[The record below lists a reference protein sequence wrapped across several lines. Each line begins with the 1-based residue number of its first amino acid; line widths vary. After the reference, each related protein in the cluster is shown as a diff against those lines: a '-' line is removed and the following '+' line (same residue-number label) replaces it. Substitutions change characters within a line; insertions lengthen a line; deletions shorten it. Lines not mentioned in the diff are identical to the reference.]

1 MSENSAEQTTSPAQQ
16 QQEIKKSTL
25 TTSVFIA
32 LIIGLG
38 SGIFLNILISQN
50 IVSTEIAIFLR
61 KFIIGDTFGG
71 TQSDIGFL
79 SVVGELFI
87 NSIKMMIV
95 PLVFVSLVC
104 GISSVGDIKKLGRIG
119 TKIILYYLVTT
130 AMAVALALLVANL
143 LNPGQGIHLNV
154 EAAKFASQSAPDL
167 AQVIINLIPTNPF
180 DSMTKGSM
188 LQIIFFSLLT
198 GLAIATL
205 GEKVEGIIRFFNRL
219 NDIIMQMISIIMLAA
234 PYGIFCLVTK
244 VFAGQGIEMIKPLA
258 MYMLTIVVALLLH
271 LGIVYSGMLSLIGR
285 LSIVTFFKKFY
296 SAMMIAFSTASSNAT
311 VPETFKCVTEKLGVS
326 RSVASFSIPLG
337 ATINM
342 DGTAIM
348 QGVAVIFISQVYG
361 INLTMTDFLM
371 VILTATLASIGT
383 AGVPGVGLITLS
395 MVLIQ
400 VGLPANGI
408 ALIIGI
414 DRILDMSRTVVN
426 ICGDAVISLIVA
438 KSENELDQAV
448 YDNPNAGAEITK

>member
-71 TQSDIGFL
+71 TQSDVGFL

-119 TKIILYYLVTT
+119 TKTILYYLVTT

-154 EAAKFASQSAPDL
+154 EAANFASQSAPDL

-180 DSMTKGSM
+180 ESMTKGSM

-448 YDNPNAGAEITK
+448 YDNPNAGTEVTK